1 MELSVVIVNY
11 NVCHFLELCLQSVED
26 AIGDLNAEII
36 VVDNA
41 SSDGSCS
48 MVRQKF
54 PSITLIEN
62 KDNLGFSK
70 ANNSGVAVA
79 KGTYVLILN
88 PDTVVANNT
97 FTKSIDFIKKQQKFG
112 ALGVKLIDGKGTFLP
127 ESKRGIPTPKVSFY
141 KLFSIDLDTY
151 YANHLGEDESGKV
164 DVLVGAFM
172 LMERAVYNEVGGFDE
187 AYFMYGEDIDLSY
200 KILKK
205 GYQNYY
211 FSGTQVIH
219 YKGESTVKDAKYVYY
234 FIDAMKIFY
243 EKHFSS
249 NVFYDFM
256 MKLGM
261 KFWYFL
267 KFLGFKRK
275 LKITESSKNILCLCV
290 ENDLIV
296 RLQKIAT
303 IENVVGFNDLN
314 NLAVLKKCIVTNNI
328 NEIVFDNNCL
338 TYLEIIELMKEL
350 KQENVTFKI
359 NPKNTNFIIGSNS
372 SETRGELILLN

>member
-11 NVCHFLELCLQSVED
+11 KVRYFLELCLQSVQD
-26 AIGDLNAEII
+26 AIVDLDAEII

-41 SSDGSCS
+41 SSDDSCS
-48 MVRQKF
+48 MVRHKF

-70 ANNSGVAVA
+70 ANNIGVAFA
-79 KGTYVLILN
+79 KGKYVLILN
-88 PDTVVANNT
+88 PDTVVAENT
-97 FTKSIDFIKKQQKFG
+97 FVKALEFVKKQQNFG
-112 ALGVKLIDGKGTFLP
+112 ALGVKLIDGVGRFLP

-141 KLFSIDLDTY
+141 KLFGKSVGKY
-151 YANHLGEDESGKV
+151 YANHIGENESGKV

-172 LMERAVYNEVGGFDE
+172 LMERTVYNEVEGFDE

-205 GYQNYY
+205 GYENYY

-219 YKGESTVKDAKYVYY
+219 YKGESTVKDAKYLYY

-243 EKHFSS
+243 KKHFSS

-256 MKLGM
+256 MKLGL
-261 KFWYFL
+261 KFWYLF
-267 KFLGFKRK
+267 KFFGFKRK
-275 LKITESSKNILCLCV
+275 AKMTESSKNVLCLCV
-290 ENDLIV
+290 ENDIV
-296 RLQKIAT
+296 VNLQKIET
-303 IENVVGFNDLN
+303 IKNVVEFNNTNDI
-314 NLAVLKKCIVTNNI
+314 AELKNCIQTNNI
-328 NEIVFDNNCL
+328 NEIVFDNNYL
-338 TYLEIIELMKEL
+338 TYLEIIELINEL
-350 KQENVTFKI
+350 KQEDLTFKI

-372 SETRGELILLN
+372 SETRGELIILN